1 MKFLN
6 GWIDI
11 PDEDLEK
18 DTDEE
23 VRVCQYCQADPS
35 ECGEWEECCYKR
47 DTKDGSIKMKKEQL
61 TTAYNIAIKYGFCGD
76 CRWVHDSDECHK
88 YDCYVNAVSVIQAAI
103 RKAYRGNISD

>member
-18 DTDEE
+18 DTD
-23 VRVCQYCQADPS
+23 
-35 ECGEWEECCYKR
+35 
-47 DTKDGSIKMKKEQL
+47 KEQL
-61 TTAYNIAIKYGFCGD
+61 TTAYNIAIKYGFCSD